1 MDINAL
7 INKEFDNW
15 KENMEMVLVV
25 AVAVIAVTMD
35 VRMHAQDA
43 EIVVAKFVV
52 HVFLKN
58 VAVIFY
64 FLVIIQALVVLF
76 GIYLVFQSDYYLLV

>member
-7 INKEFDNW
+7 IDKEFDNW

-25 AVAVIAVTMD
+25 AVAVIVVIMD
-35 VRMHAQDA
+35 VRIHAQGV
-43 EIVVAKFVV
+43 EIVVVKFVV
-52 HVFLKN
+52 HVYLKN
-58 VAVIFY
+58 VVVIFY

-76 GIYLVFQSDYYLLV
+76 GISSVSQ

>member
-1 MDINAL
+1 VEFNGKMDINAL
-7 INKEFDNW
+7 IDKEFDNW
-15 KENMEMVLVV
+15 KENMEIVLVV

-35 VRMHAQDA
+35 VRIHAQGV

-52 HVFLKN
+52 HVYLKN

-64 FLVIIQALVVLF
+64 FLVIIQAQVVLF
-76 GIYLVFQSDYYLLV
+76 GIYLVSQ